1 MTSDS
6 KFHTEKIN
14 QGRREFEHLSE
25 QMTKRLE
32 EKPGG
37 EVDERRE
44 VPVGVCERLVRP
56 IGGRGTAGTSVDNC
70 QPIVGRGVESS
81 EVGI

>member
-1 MTSDS
+1 MLGYWQIL
-6 KFHTEKIN
+6 K
-14 QGRREFEHLSE
+14 EHLSE

-37 EVDERRE
+37 EVDEMDKRE
-44 VPVGVCERLVRP
+44 VDERRDVSVGVCERLVRP